1 MLASPDFALQQ
12 TRPFQHPSLS
22 KSGPTIAIIME
33 HSQPKIAR
41 PIRRASSSAPIP
53 TAFGERTLSETLILV
68 EDEHGNPAGIATL
81 EDALEFIF
89 SIEIESEEEQ
99 STNL

>member
-1 MLASPDFALQQ
+1 MIRERD
-12 TRPFQHPSLS
+12 
-22 KSGPTIAIIME
+22 IYE
-33 HSQPKIAR
+33 HFRKGDVDVPLEKIAG
-41 PIRRASSSAPIP
+41 PIRRASSSAPIH

-89 SIEIESEEEQ
+89 SIEIESEFAF
-99 STNL
+99 